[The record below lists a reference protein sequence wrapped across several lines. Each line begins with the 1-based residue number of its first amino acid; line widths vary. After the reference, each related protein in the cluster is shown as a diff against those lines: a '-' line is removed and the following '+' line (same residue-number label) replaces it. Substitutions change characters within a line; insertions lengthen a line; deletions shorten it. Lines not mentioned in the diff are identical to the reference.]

1 MNLEIDDTK
10 TMTHIWY
17 KLPDEYD
24 TIVENLGDKLDGKY
38 NTLYFEIICGK
49 ISEKYNLTS
58 LLLETNNS
66 K

>member
-1 MNLEIDDTK
+1 
-10 TMTHIWY
+10 MTHIWY

-49 ISEKYNLTS
+49 ISEKYNLTN